1 MAKRRQVREEPSRR
15 VQAMTRKERERSRVI
30 TIIVGLVVG
39 LAIVAVVGAL
49 LWQSVVTPISSVAV
63 VNGDRIATRD
73 LWNRAQYD
81 HLQRESNLRNLLN
94 YQQQIDPGGKQGF
107 FTSQIQQLQG
117 DLVDN
122 EGLTNKVLEQMIEE
136 DLIRQQAAKNGVT
149 VSDAEIQAKL
159 ESVVAAQ
166 NSSVTAPDAT
176 ATAEAL
182 AAATPTPT
190 FTPSPTPTATLTSTL
205 NITPTATPLPTPTVA
220 VQTGDQYTQR
230 LDDLLG
236 FISTGASVSK
246 EDAQRMLTSLITVDL
261 LREKLLKQIGDQ
273 MPTSGERVRA
283 RHILI
288 SVPQDAAP
296 EAEQLALAKAISIT
310 QRLNSGEDFA
320 TLAQK
325 FSDDT
330 GSGAKGGEL
339 DFFGRGQM
347 VKEFEDA
354 AFSLPIGQISEPI
367 KSQFGYHIIQVEEKD
382 KGQPDISLWLQDQKA
397 SAQIKRSLTSS
408 RLGTLPTVS
417 PELLQSP
424 VTAAPAV
431 QPQVV
436 GVTPAPI
443 ENTNPITPY
452 WRV

>member
-1 MAKRRQVREEPSRR
+1 MTKRRQVREEPSRR
-15 VQAMTRKERERSRVI
+15 VQTMTRQERERSRVI
-30 TIIVGLVVG
+30 TIIVGVVVG

-63 VNGDRIATRD
+63 VNGDSIATRD
-73 LWNRAQYD
+73 LWKRAQYD

-94 YQQQIDPGGKQGF
+94 YQQQIDPGGQQGF

-117 DLVDN
+117 DLSDN

-136 DLIRQQAAKNGVT
+136 DLIRQQAAKSGVT
-149 VSDAEIQAKL
+149 ASDAEIQAKL
-159 ESVVAAQ
+159 ESVVAGQ

-190 FTPSPTPTATLTSTL
+190 FTPSPTPTATLTSTVAM
-205 NITPTATPLPTPTVA
+205 TPTATPLPTPTVA
-220 VQTGDQYTQR
+220 VQTGDEFTKR
-230 LDDLLG
+230 LDDLLV
-236 FISTGASVSK
+236 FISEGASVSK
-246 EDAQRMLTSLITVDL
+246 EDGRRMLTSLITVDL

-288 SVPQDAAP
+288 TVPQDATP
-296 EAEQLALAKAISIT
+296 EVEQLALAKTISIT

-320 TLAQK
+320 TLAQQ

-330 GSGAKGGEL
+330 GSGAQGGDL
-339 DFFGRGQM
+339 GFFGRGQM

-354 AFSLPIGQISEPI
+354 AFSLPIGQISEPV
-367 KSQFGYHIIQVEEKD
+367 KSQFGYHIIRVEEKD
-382 KGQPDISLWLQDQKA
+382 KGQADINLWLQDQKA
-397 SAQIKRSLTSS
+397 SAQIKRSLTPS

-424 VTAAPAV
+424 VSAAPAAL
-431 QPQVV
+431 PQAPVEV
-436 GVTPAPI
+436 APAPI
-443 ENTNPITPY
+443 ENTNPITP
-452 WRV
+452 

>member
-1 MAKRRQVREEPSRR
+1 
-15 VQAMTRKERERSRVI
+15 MTRKERERSRVI
-30 TIIVGLVVG
+30 TIIVGVVVG
-39 LAIVAVVGAL
+39 FAIVALLGAV
-49 LWQSVVTPISSVAV
+49 LWQSVVTPVSSVAV
-63 VNGDRIATRD
+63 VNGDRIVTRD
-73 LWNRAQYD
+73 LWKRAQYD

-94 YQQQIDPGGKQGF
+94 YQQQIDPGGTQGF
-107 FTSQIQQLQG
+107 FTSQIQQLQS
-117 DLVDN
+117 DLIDN

-159 ESVVAAQ
+159 EAVVAAQ

-190 FTPSPTPTATLTSTL
+190 FTPSPTPTATLTSTV

-236 FISTGASVSK
+236 FISTGANVSK

-261 LREKLLKQIGDQ
+261 LRDKLLKQIGDQ

-330 GSGAKGGEL
+330 GSGAQGGEL

-382 KGQPDISLWLQDQKA
+382 KGNPDISLWLQDQKA
-397 SAQIKRSLTSS
+397 SAQIKRSLTPS

-424 VTAAPAV
+424 VTAAPAA
-431 QPQVV
+431 QPQVL

-443 ENTNPITPY
+443 ENTVPITP
-452 WRV
+452 

>member
-1 MAKRRQVREEPSRR
+1 MTKRRQVREEPSRR

-30 TIIVGLVVG
+30 TIIVGVVVG
-39 LAIVAVVGAL
+39 LAIVAVVGAV
-49 LWQSVVTPISSVAV
+49 LWQSVVTPVSSVAV

-73 LWNRAQYD
+73 LWKRAQYD

-94 YQQQIDPGGKQGF
+94 YQQQIDPGGQQGF

-136 DLIRQQAAKNGVT
+136 DLIRQQAAKSGVT

-190 FTPSPTPTATLTSTL
+190 FTPSPTPTATLTSTMNL
-205 NITPTATPLPTPTVA
+205 TPTATPLPTPTVA
-220 VQTGDQYTQR
+220 IQTGDQFTQR

-236 FISTGASVSK
+236 FISEGASVSK
-246 EDAQRMLTSLITVDL
+246 EDARRMLTSLITVDL

-288 SVPQDAAP
+288 SLPQDAS
-296 EAEQLALAKAISIT
+296 EGDQQLALAKAISIT

-330 GSGAKGGEL
+330 GSGAQGGEL
-339 DFFGRGQM
+339 GFFGRGQM

-354 AFSLPIGQISEPI
+354 AFSLPIDQISEPI

-382 KGQPDISLWLQDQKA
+382 QGQPDINLWLQDQKA
-397 SAQIKRSLTSS
+397 SAQIKRSLTPS

-443 ENTNPITPY
+443 DNTNPITP
-452 WRV
+452 

>member
-1 MAKRRQVREEPSRR
+1 M
-15 VQAMTRKERERSRVI
+15 
-30 TIIVGLVVG
+30 
-39 LAIVAVVGAL
+39 
-49 LWQSVVTPISSVAV
+49 AV

-73 LWNRAQYD
+73 LWKRAQYD

-107 FTSQIQQLQG
+107 FTSQIQQLQA
-117 DLVDN
+117 DLIDN

-136 DLIRQQAAKNGVT
+136 DLIRQQAAKSGVT
-149 VSDAEIQAKL
+149 VSEAEIQAKL
-159 ESVVAAQ
+159 KSVVAAQ
-166 NSSVTAPDAT
+166 NNSVTAPDAT

-190 FTPSPTPTATLTSTL
+190 FTPSPTPTATLTSTV
-205 NITPTATPLPTPTVA
+205 NMTPTATPLPTPTVA
-220 VQTGDQYTQR
+220 VQTGDQFTQR
-230 LDDLLG
+230 LDDLLV
-236 FISTGASVSK
+236 FISEGANVSK
-246 EDAQRMLTSLITVDL
+246 EDGRRMLTSLLTVDL

-288 SVPQDAAP
+288 SVPQDAS
-296 EAEQLALAKAISIT
+296 ESDQQLALAKAISIT

-330 GSGAKGGEL
+330 GSGAQGGEL
-339 DFFGRGQM
+339 GFFGRGQM

-354 AFSLPIGQISEPI
+354 AFSLPIDQISEPI

-382 KGQPDISLWLQDQKA
+382 KGQPDINLWLQDQKA
-397 SAQIKRSLTSS
+397 SAQIKRSLTPS

-424 VTAAPAV
+424 VSAAPAA

-443 ENTNPITPY
+443 ENTNPITP
-452 WRV
+452 

>member
-1 MAKRRQVREEPSRR
+1 
-15 VQAMTRKERERSRVI
+15 MTRQERERSRAI
-30 TIIVGLVVG
+30 TIVVGVVVG
-39 LAIVAVVGAL
+39 LAIVALVGAV

-63 VNGDRIATRD
+63 VNGDRIVTRD
-73 LWNRAQYD
+73 LWKRAQYD

-94 YQQQIDPGGKQGF
+94 YQQQIDPGGQQGF
-107 FTSQIQQLQG
+107 FTSQIQQLQS
-117 DLVDN
+117 DLIDN

-149 VSDAEIQAKL
+149 ASDAEIQAKL
-159 ESVVAAQ
+159 EAVVAAQ

-190 FTPSPTPTATLTSTL
+190 FTPSPTPTATLTSTVNL
-205 NITPTATPLPTPTVA
+205 TPTATPLPTPTVS
-220 VQTGDQYTQR
+220 VQTGDEFTQR

-236 FISTGASVSK
+236 FISEGASVSK
-246 EDAQRMLTSLITVDL
+246 DDASRMLTSLITVDL
-261 LREKLLKQIGDQ
+261 LREKLLKQVGDQ

-283 RHILI
+283 QHILI
-288 SVPQDAAP
+288 AVPQDATP
-296 EAEQLALAKAISIT
+296 EVEQLALAKAISIT
-310 QRLNSGEDFA
+310 QRLNNGEDFA
-320 TLAQK
+320 TLAQQ

-330 GSGAKGGEL
+330 SSGAQGGEL
-339 DFFGRGQM
+339 GFFGRGQM

-354 AFSLPIGQISEPI
+354 AFSLPIGKISDPV
-367 KSQFGYHIIQVEEKD
+367 KSQFGYHIIRVEEKD
-382 KGQPDISLWLQDQKA
+382 NGQPDITLWLQDLKA
-397 SAQIKRSLTSS
+397 SAQIKRSLTPG

-424 VTAAPAV
+424 VTAAPAA

-443 ENTNPITPY
+443 ENTNPITP
-452 WRV
+452 

>member
-1 MAKRRQVREEPSRR
+1 MTKRRQVREEPSRR
-15 VQAMTRKERERSRVI
+15 VQAMTRKERDRSRTI
-30 TIIVGLVVG
+30 TIIVGVVVG
-39 LAIVAVVGAL
+39 FAIVALVGAV
-49 LWQSVVTPISSVAV
+49 LWQSVVTPVSSVAV

-73 LWNRAQYD
+73 LWKRAQYD

-94 YQQQIDPGGKQGF
+94 YQQQIDPGGQQGF

-149 VSDAEIQAKL
+149 VTDAEIQAKL

-190 FTPSPTPTATLTSTL
+190 FTPSPTPTATLTSTV

-220 VQTGDQYTQR
+220 VQTGDEFTQR
-230 LDDLLG
+230 LDDLLV
-236 FISTGASVSK
+236 FISEGANVSK
-246 EDAQRMLTSLITVDL
+246 EDAQRMLTSLVTVDL

-288 SVPQDAAP
+288 SVPEGAAP

-330 GSGAKGGEL
+330 GSGAQGGEL

-382 KGQPDISLWLQDQKA
+382 KGNPDISLWLQDQKA
-397 SAQIKRSLTSS
+397 SAQIKRSLTPS

-443 ENTNPITPY
+443 ENTIPITP
-452 WRV
+452 

>member
-1 MAKRRQVREEPSRR
+1 MTKRRQVREEPSRR

-30 TIIVGLVVG
+30 TIIVGVVVG
-39 LAIVAVVGAL
+39 FAIVALLGAV
-49 LWQSVVTPISSVAV
+49 LWQSVVTPVSSVAV
-63 VNGDRIATRD
+63 VNGDRIVTRD
-73 LWNRAQYD
+73 LWKRAQYD

-94 YQQQIDPGGKQGF
+94 YQQQIDPGGTQGF
-107 FTSQIQQLQG
+107 FTSQIQQLQS
-117 DLVDN
+117 DLIDN

-159 ESVVAAQ
+159 EAVVAAQ

-190 FTPSPTPTATLTSTL
+190 FTPSPTPTATLTSTV

-236 FISTGASVSK
+236 FISTGANVSK

-261 LREKLLKQIGDQ
+261 LRDKLLKQIGDQ

-330 GSGAKGGEL
+330 GSGAQGGEL

-382 KGQPDISLWLQDQKA
+382 KGNPDISLWLQDQKA
-397 SAQIKRSLTSS
+397 SAQIKRSLTPS

-424 VTAAPAV
+424 VTAAPAA
-431 QPQVV
+431 QPQVL

-443 ENTNPITPY
+443 ENTVPITP
-452 WRV
+452 